1 MNIAMAVG
9 TKGLKVTRRVIIVV
23 AVNMVDVKLTDMNGY
38 KVATLAL
45 RSDILSVYRIV
56 LIRLI
61 VWACPSVF
69 EL

>member
-56 LIRLI
+56 LIRLV